1 MRKSTFQLTLSLL
14 FCAMAVR
21 SQTATGSIVGTVT
34 DSSGAAVASAK
45 VTVTNA
51 STNSKSEVI
60 SNAEGDFTAP
70 LLPPGS
76 YSIAV
81 AAAGF
86 KGLEQTGIRV
96 QVQQQ
101 ARIDVVLQ
109 VGALNESVQVTA
121 DAAVASSMAKLRSRP
136 GPSTPEPA
144 RRSAVLLVG
153 VPRRSNSR
161 PSV

>member
-1 MRKSTFQLTLSLL
+1 MKKSAFQITAFLL
-14 FCAMAVR
+14 LCATAGR
-21 SQTATGSIVGTVT
+21 AQTATGSIVGTVT

-51 STNSKSEVI
+51 STSAKIEVI
-60 SNAEGDFTAP
+60 TNAEGDFTAP
-70 LLPPGS
+70 LLQPGS
-76 YSIAV
+76 YGITV

-86 KGLEQTGIRV
+86 RGLEQTGIRV

-121 DAAVASSMAKLRSRP
+121 DAAVVEATTSSIGKVVDNKRIAEL
-136 GPSTPEPA
+136 
-144 RRSAVLLVG
+144 
-153 VPRRSNSR
+153 
-161 PSV
+161 

>member
-1 MRKSTFQLTLSLL
+1 MTKPTIQLVVYVL

-21 SQTATGSIVGTVT
+21 SQTATGSILGTVT

-45 VTVTNA
+45 VVVTNA
-51 STNSKSEVI
+51 STNAKIEVI
-60 SNAEGDFTAP
+60 TNAEGDFTAP

-86 KGLEQTGIRV
+86 RGLEQTGIRV

-109 VGALNESVQVTA
+109 VGALNE
-121 DAAVASSMAKLRSRP
+121 
-136 GPSTPEPA
+136 
-144 RRSAVLLVG
+144 
-153 VPRRSNSR
+153 
-161 PSV
+161 